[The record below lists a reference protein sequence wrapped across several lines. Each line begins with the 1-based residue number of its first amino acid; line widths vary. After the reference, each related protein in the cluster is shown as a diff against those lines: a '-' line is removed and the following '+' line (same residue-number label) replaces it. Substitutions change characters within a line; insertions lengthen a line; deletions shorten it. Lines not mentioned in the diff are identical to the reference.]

1 MSKKIRFE
9 KCDCTELAIPHGYFN
24 KVDLD
29 SRLPVVI
36 TSLVAGRYLMS
47 KLPIEFGEQD
57 QVDLEQQI
65 IAAGLPKRTKDDI
78 KLVKYSF
85 EKIAQYMSIDVLDKF
100 LSAVIEQAEK
110 VEGINR
116 LRRQAEMN

>member
-1 MSKKIRFE
+1 
-9 KCDCTELAIPHGYFN
+9 
-24 KVDLD
+24 
-29 SRLPVVI
+29 
-36 TSLVAGRYLMS
+36 MS